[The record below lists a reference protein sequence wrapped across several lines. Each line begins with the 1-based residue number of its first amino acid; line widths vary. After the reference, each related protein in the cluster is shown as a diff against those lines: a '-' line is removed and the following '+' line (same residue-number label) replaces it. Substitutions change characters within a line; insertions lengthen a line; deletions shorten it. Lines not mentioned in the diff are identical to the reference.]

1 MKKTTKILI
10 LATLYNLCFCSITSA
25 QERREVITGKDTAI
39 STPFFTASAGWT
51 FPFGEMGNRYN
62 SFININTNLG
72 WKSETNWIYYCEFGF
87 QFGSDN
93 VKIKNDILSEMLTN
107 TSDPYVIGMDG
118 TNAGVVAYNRNLSLS
133 VFGGK
138 VFPLWFS
145 NPNSGLMLT
154 LGAGFLQHQIIYQP
168 TLTEAPQ
175 IEGDYALGYDRQMRG
190 VMVSGFLGYIHMSKK
205 NFANFYVGL
214 QVDNAWT
221 KMTRKYQFDLRGG
234 DNKLYYDGM
243 FTLKIGWMFPFY
255 GRDADKIYY

>member
-1 MKKTTKILI
+1 MKKANRFLT
-10 LATLYNLCFCSITSA
+10 LAIVLSLCFCSTLNA
-25 QERREVITGKDTAI
+25 QVRREVITGQDTAI

-51 FPFGEMGNRYN
+51 FPTGEMGKRYY
-62 SFININTNLG
+62 SFMNINTNLG
-72 WKSETNWIYYCEFGF
+72 WKSETNWIHYCEFGF

-93 VKIKNDILSEMLTN
+93 VKIKNDILSEMLVDV
-107 TSDPYVIGMDG
+107 SDPFVIGMDG

-145 NPNSGLMLT
+145 NPNSGLMIT

-175 IEGDYALGYDRQMRG
+175 IQEDYALGYDRQMRG
-190 VMVSGFLGYIHMSKK
+190 AMISGFLGYIHMSKK
-205 NFANFYVGL
+205 NFANFYLGV
-214 QVDNAWT
+214 QMDNAWT
-221 KMTRKYQFDLRGG
+221 KMTRVYQFDLRGG